1 MITFCCPDS
10 QSFHDQYD
18 RIADHIANF
27 GFAIIDA
34 WDSEGATLLEVAQ
47 RFGRIQMHIR
57 AGASGLCDISTAT
70 DNREWQN
77 YRSEY
82 AGVTSEEFLPHTDGS
97 FIHGLARRDD
107 GSYIQLLPP
116 KMLMLQ
122 CAQSAESGGGNILID
137 GLEVYDALSQKN
149 RRCLDI
155 LSTKGCVT
163 YCRDDQ
169 IALDRAVFE
178 ELSDG
183 TVMLR
188 FRYDFAAYVAGWALE
203 AFQALQRE
211 YFANPK
217 YQRRLGLRSGQILAI
232 DNARMLHGRQAFSSG
247 TAKRR
252 CRRVWLAHDRLPILH
267 NAANEERNPR
277 ALWPYRAYD
286 ILPAAALYDAAVSKP
301 VGIRKRLAL
310 VPA

>member
-1 MITFCCPDS
+1 MPK
-10 QSFHDQYD
+10 
-18 RIADHIANF
+18 A
-27 GFAIIDA
+27 
-34 WDSEGATLLEVAQ
+34 E
-47 RFGRIQMHIR
+47 
-57 AGASGLCDISTAT
+57 AS
-70 DNREWQN
+70 
-77 YRSEY
+77 
-82 AGVTSEEFLPHTDGS
+82 
-97 FIHGLARRDD
+97 
-107 GSYIQLLPP
+107 
-116 KMLMLQ
+116 
-122 CAQSAESGGGNILID
+122 NILID
-137 GLEVYDALSQKN
+137 GLEVYDALSQEN

-188 FRYDFAAYVAGWALE
+188 FRYDFAAYVADWALE
-203 AFQALQRE
+203 AFHALQRE